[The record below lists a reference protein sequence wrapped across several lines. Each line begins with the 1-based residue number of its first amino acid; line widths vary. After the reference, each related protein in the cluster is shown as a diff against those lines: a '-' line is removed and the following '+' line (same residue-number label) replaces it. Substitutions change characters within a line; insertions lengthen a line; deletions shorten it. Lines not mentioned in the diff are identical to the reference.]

1 MTKHTPN
8 GNFSMALPSRAK
20 INQFSFQRQIKFC
33 ASKLS
38 TSMSDSSAQPA
49 ISEPQQPAVEQPA
62 SETPAP
68 SQDQPAPS
76 QDQPAL
82 AQASE
87 PQAADAAPSKKRKR
101 VAKSAKK
108 AGKRHKAIKAVEPE
122 AADEEEEDQAEDEPQ
137 AESDMDVEEEG
148 DAIEGEEGQSKR
160 KAESESIDFV
170 RIAPLRRL
178 CKDNLKRLGYDSNA
192 IIIQKEALNKIKFA
206 VTERAKDIIT
216 KATQLVHHDSKKRKT
231 MTERDITFVINEF
244 F

>member
-1 MTKHTPN
+1 MTKRTPN

-49 ISEPQQPAVEQPA
+49 ISEPQQPAVEQPQQPA
-62 SETPAP
+62 SEAPAV
-68 SQDQPAPS
+68 APS

-101 VAKSAKK
+101 IAKSAKK
-108 AGKRHKAIKAVEPE
+108 AGKRRKAIKALEPE

-137 AESDMDVEEEG
+137 AESDMEVEEEG

>member
-1 MTKHTPN
+1 MTKRTPN
-8 GNFSMALPSRAK
+8 GNFSMALLSRAK
-20 INQFSFQRQIKFC
+20 INQFPFPTQIKFC

-49 ISEPQQPAVEQPA
+49 NSEPQQPAVEQPA
-62 SETPAP
+62 SEAPAP

-76 QDQPAL
+76 QDQP

-101 VAKSAKK
+101 VAKSTKK
-108 AGKRHKAIKAVEPE
+108 AGKRRKAIKAAEPE
-122 AADEEEEDQAEDEPQ
+122 AAAEEEEDQAEDEPQ